1 MRIRKRPSRALVP
14 ALAASALFLAAG
26 CSVDPGRSSA
36 AARTP
41 DAGAAATA
49 TATGDQPLA
58 VAAAPAAAATS

>member
-26 CSVDPGRSSA
+26 CSAGPGQSSA

-41 DAGAAATA
+41 DAGTSATT
-49 TATGDQPLA
+49 TANSDQP
-58 VAAAPAAAATS
+58 PPTRSQRTS